1 MSGKKME
8 GDEEQ
13 RRKAARRARERG
25 RQPSAEGK
33 TQGASK
39 QREHLRNKE
48 EHREKIE
55 TIREGKQP
63 IISENTPEPRPGY
76 GQASRDR

>member
-63 IISENTPEPRPGY
+63 IIAENTPEPRPGY

>member
-8 GDEEQ
+8 GNEEQ
-13 RRKAARRARERG
+13 RRKAARRARDRG
-25 RQPSAEGK
+25 HDPSDEGK

-48 EHREKIE
+48 DHREKLE
-55 TIREGKQP
+55 KIREGKQP
-63 IISENTPEPRPGY
+63 VIAENTPEIRPGY
-76 GQASRDR
+76 GSSSRTR

>member
-8 GDEEQ
+8 GNEEQ
-13 RRKAARRARERG
+13 RRKAARRARDRG
-25 RQPSAEGK
+25 HEPSAEGK

-39 QREHLRNKE
+39 QRRHLRDKE
-48 EHREKIE
+48 GHREKID

-63 IISENTPEPRPGY
+63 IIAENTPETRPGY
-76 GQASRDR
+76 GRSAGDR